1 MASPQVEEESTAKTD
16 VIKDVELAG
25 NRGSDSDEKESS
37 LSSLDGHK
45 SEAERKLVR
54 RQDWII
60 MPQFAILYLLA
71 YLDRINLGNAKLQ
84 GVVEDALGGNDSNF
98 SWAAS
103 IFYFGYILFA
113 APLTLWGKRFY
124 PSRFIFVSVV
134 GWGIAAAAGA
144 AAFNFAGLATSRFFI
159 GLFEAAF
166 APTAVFHLTL
176 WYTRSELAFR
186 TCLFVG
192 MSAFSGAFGGLIAY
206 GISLIN
212 TTIGHWRVL
221 FLVEGLPTVAFAFV
235 VLFCLP
241 DRPETSKFFKN
252 EEERQISI
260 HRMNQGQ
267 QSEGHDTLVMK
278 HVISGLKDWKVYGV
292 CLVKMG
298 HDAALATISIFLPTI
313 LHSLGYSKT
322 AAQYMT
328 IGPYMAGWVVMVGT
342 SLLSD
347 RLRTRGPFIIGGTA
361 VAITGVSLMYT
372 FPAKENPKVALAGV
386 FLLLTGT
393 FTCIP
398 LEVQWVSDN
407 AGAESK
413 KAIALCMI
421 VIAGHCLSILASKS
435 FPEHEGP
442 NYTRGYGIVLA
453 FLCLS
458 LVMSIVLYIRHSI
471 VNAQRDKKYG
481 KPNPLDKV
489 DTSSLADQAPMFRYI
504 P

>member
-1 MASPQVEEESTAKTD
+1 MALPQGENKPAGATG
-16 VIKDVELAG
+16 VIEDVELSGAQ
-25 NRGSDSDEKESS
+25 GSVSDEKWPCSS
-37 LSSLDGHK
+37 QEHRPEVEK
-45 SEAERKLVR
+45 KLVR

-60 MPQFAILYLLA
+60 MPQFAVLYLLA

-84 GVVEDALGGNDSNF
+84 GVVEEALNGNDSNF

-103 IFYFGYILFA
+103 IFYFGYIIFA
-113 APLTLWGKRFY
+113 IPLTLWGKRFY
-124 PSRFIFVSVV
+124 PSRFIFVSVI
-134 GWGIAAAAGA
+134 GWGIAATAGA
-144 AAFNFAGLATSRFFI
+144 GAFNFAGLATSRFFI

-192 MSAFSGAFGGLIAY
+192 MSAFSGAFGGLVAY
-206 GISLIN
+206 GISLIH

-221 FLVEGLPTVAFAFV
+221 FLVEGLPTIAFAFV
-235 VLFCLP
+235 VLFFLP
-241 DRPETSKFFKN
+241 DRPETSKFFRN
-252 EEERQISI
+252 EEERQIAI
-260 HRMNQGQ
+260 RRMNQGQ
-267 QSEGHDTLVMK
+267 QSEGHNSLVMK
-278 HVISGLKDWKVYGV
+278 HVIASLKDWKVYGV
-292 CLVKMG
+292 CIVKMG
-298 HDAALATISIFLPTI
+298 HDASLATISIFLPTI

-328 IGPYMAGWVVMVGT
+328 IGPYMAGWVVMVSF

-361 VAITGVSLMYT
+361 LAIIGVSLMYT
-372 FPAKENPKVALAGV
+372 FPAKENPKAALGGV
-386 FLLLTGT
+386 FLLVIGI
-393 FTCIP
+393 FPCIP

-413 KAIALCMI
+413 KAMALCMI

-442 NYTRGYGIVLA
+442 RYIRGYAIVLS

-458 LVMSIVLYIRHSI
+458 FVTSVILYTRHRI
-471 VNAQRDKKYG
+471 INAQRNKKYG

-489 DTSSLADQAPMFRYI
+489 DTSILADKAPMFRYI

>member
-45 SEAERKLVR
+45 PEAERKLVR

-98 SWAAS
+98 SWAATCS
-103 IFYFGYILFA
+103 ILFA

-159 GLFEAAF
+159 GFFEAAF

-361 VAITGVSLMYT
+361 VAITGVSLMYM

-435 FPEHEGP
+435 FPQHEGP

-458 LVMSIVLYIRHSI
+458 LMMSIVLYIRHSI